1 MPTLKQRTKPDK
13 STNYKISQFSESC
26 KMHETQKRCMQ
37 VAGFW
42 KVPKILNF
50 RAFSVAFD
58 DGSINRKNPAMAGI

>member
-1 MPTLKQRTKPDK
+1 
-13 STNYKISQFSESC
+13 
-26 KMHETQKRCMQ
+26 MHETQKRCMQ

-58 DGSINRKNPAMAGI
+58 DGSINRKKPRKSGNAVQLRKL